1 MIGQQ
6 KFVIE
11 VSRESFVHLGHQK
24 AKGFLASEEFIECS
38 EMDSFHPLLRYLV
51 GKSLEIGGG
60 ST

>member
-1 MIGQQ
+1 MVGQQ

-24 AKGFLASEEFIECS
+24 AKRFLASEELIERG
-38 EMDSFHPLLRYLV
+38 EMDSFHPLLQYLV
-51 GKSLEIGGG
+51 GKSTEIGGG